1 MGASPRQSAGWKGT
15 GEGDVSHY
23 RHSAGESRL
32 RRRAAWVL
40 GVLVVVAGLLVT
52 LMVLFLNSGGN
63 GQPSPKGIKPLPT
76 APPSAAHGQHSV
88 ASTDTSHAPA
98 RRTNRPSAGSP
109 GTPSITEPPRVVH
122 RRVSCPGDAPCIAN
136 GDIGNAVAAINAYRV
151 QHGVPAVSG
160 AVTRTAQT
168 CAVTN
173 GSQCTGSWA
182 ESQVSNAS
190 GEAALRKVAPF
201 TDLLDRNLVSLQVGW
216 AYDPAAHEYYF
227 AVISSDS

>member
-1 MGASPRQSAGWKGT
+1 M
-15 GEGDVSHY
+15 SHY

-40 GVLVVVAGLLVT
+40 GALVVVAGLLVT

-76 APPSAAHGQHSV
+76 APPSTAHGQHSV
-88 ASTDTSHAPA
+88 TSTDTSHAPA
-98 RRTNRPSAGSP
+98 RHTDRPSASSP
-109 GTPSITEPPRVVH
+109 STPSITEPPRVVH

-160 AVTRTAQT
+160 A
-168 CAVTN
+168 
-173 GSQCTGSWA
+173 
-182 ESQVSNAS
+182 
-190 GEAALRKVAPF
+190 AALRKVAPF
-201 TDLLDRNLVSLQVGW
+201 TDLLGRNLVSLQVGW